1 MWGKTRGKCSG
12 ILDDLHKMFRSEAN
26 TFILGAFECGSFDEC
41 GPFDECISG
50 DWNDT
55 VCRLTNVPFRDAS

>member
-12 ILDDLHKMFRSEAN
+12 TLDDLHKMFSSEAD
-26 TFILGAFECGSFDEC
+26 TFILGAFERGSFDEC